1 MYLKFFL
8 ILVPLSLFFQPVMSQ
23 EDEEMPFSGSHS
35 SEIDNY
41 FKQQDSLF
49 EKYISQK
56 NHMLDSFIQQKQ
68 IEFDEYRRKK
78 NEEFAAYIGR
88 PWQPYNQQKGVP
100 APKKPDPVKPTI
112 SPQKD
117 YNKPIEIPHGNVIPK
132 ISPKKEKPLDIPL
145 TRPSARPTSS
155 NISLFYTPVHVSMDC
170 RLKFKMEGVG
180 EKEISQLWTCLSSD
194 DYTPMFED
202 CARICQELN
211 LNGWAT
217 WNLCK
222 AVGEKLLGKETNE
235 AVVMQ
240 TYLMAELGY
249 DAQIARVG
257 DRLVTICPADVAL
270 CRIDYLLKNNKKYYI
285 WADIPAG
292 SIVYSYQKNFASAT
306 RVMDFSGSTS
316 ILLNEQTGEPRTFK
330 SKMDNQPSVTVKV
343 RKSLMECYKEMP
355 LINDWSFYACQPMD
369 TDIKRQIGPALEN
382 AISGKSERE
391 AANILLHF
399 VQTAFNYKTDDDQYG
414 YEKTD
419 FKEEPFFYPACDC
432 EDRSI
437 LYADLV
443 RNFLGLDVILLH
455 YPNHLCTAVKFKSQ
469 VNGHYVKIDGMQYV
483 ICDPTYIGSS
493 VGSCMPKY
501 QKEKATIY
509 KTR

>member
-1 MYLKFFL
+1 MINVKYFFL
-8 ILVPLSLFFQPVMSQ
+8 CVLFSCTQISVHAQGNTTF
-23 EDEEMPFSGSHS
+23 
-35 SEIDNY
+35 DN
-41 FKQQDSLF
+41 FIK
-49 EKYISQK
+49 QK
-56 NHMLDSFIQQKQ
+56 NEQFNNFINSKQK
-68 IEFDEYRRKK
+68 EFDEFRRKK
-78 NEEFAAYIGR
+78 NEEFAAFIGR
-88 PWQPYNQQKGVP
+88 PWQPYNQQNGIP
-100 APKKPDPVKPTI
+100 APKKPDPVTPTI
-112 SPQKD
+112 APRKD
-117 YNKPIEIPHGNVIPK
+117 YTTPREIPHGDVIPK
-132 ISPKKEKPLDIPL
+132 VNPKKNEPLEIPL
-145 TRPSARPTSS
+145 SRPSSRPTAS
-155 NISLFYTPVHVSMDC
+155 NIRLFNTPVHVSMDS
-170 RLKFKMEGVG
+170 RLKFKLNGVG
-180 EKEISQLWTCLSSD
+180 EKEISKLWTHLSSD

-257 DRLVTICPADVAL
+257 NRLVTICPADVVL
-270 CRIDYLLKNNKKYYI
+270 CRIDYLLKNNKRYYI
-285 WADIPAG
+285 WADVPAG

-316 ILLNEQTGEPRTFK
+316 ILLDKQTGEDRTFK
-330 SKMDNQPSVTVKV
+330 SKMDNQPAVTVKV
-343 RKSLMECYKEMP
+343 RISLMECYKEMP
-355 LINDWSFYACQPMD
+355 LINDWSFYASQPMD
-369 TDIKRQIGPALEN
+369 TDIKRQIEPVLKN
-382 AISGKSERE
+382 AIAGKNERE

-399 VQTAFNYKTDDDQYG
+399 VQTAFHYKTDDEQYG

-419 FKEEPFFYPACDC
+419 FKEELFFYPACDC

-443 RNFLGLDVILLH
+443 RSLIGLDVVLLH
-455 YPNHLCTAVKFKSQ
+455 YPNHLCTAVKFNYQ

-501 QKEKATIY
+501 QKEKAIIY
-509 KTR
+509 KIR